1 MYARILSA
9 LALTASAPAPA
20 LAQHQPFSS
29 PPWEWMTELNAT
41 VDEPDAPLWH
51 YTRGVIAGVSAMST
65 LGQGSP
71 IICMPH
77 STSNFD
83 LLFALGAYLIDQ
95 DIIDEP
101 SAILEIVA
109 PLAIVS
115 AYPCPQGQAL

>member
-9 LALTASAPAPA
+9 LALTASAPAA
-20 LAQHQPFSS
+20 AQHQPYAS
-29 PPWEWMTELNAT
+29 PPWEWMTELHAT
-41 VDEPDAPLWH
+41 VDEPDAPLWQ

-65 LGQGSP
+65 LGHGSP

-77 STSNFD
+77 EISSSD
-83 LLFALGAYLIDQ
+83 LLFAFGAYLIEQ
-95 DIIDEP
+95 DIIEEP
-101 SAILEIVA
+101 TAILEIVA